1 MLNACPV
8 RRTSFLGWG
17 VVWSQQYQRTESP
30 GSIRRIVLVLN
41 PQKVTEQMSD
51 ALVRPQ
57 LVRSLAPALH
67 VGEADGTLSVS
78 SLWIKYVFYLLTT
91 TLTPPKNIDAI
102 NNNSG

>member
-30 GSIRRIVLVLN
+30 GSICRIVLVLN

-57 LVRSLAPALH
+57 LRRSVSPALH
-67 VGEADGTLSVS
+67 VSEADGALSAS
-78 SLWIKYVFYLLTT
+78 SLQIEHVFVLLTPD
-91 TLTPPKNIDAI
+91 LTPPP
-102 NNNSG
+102 